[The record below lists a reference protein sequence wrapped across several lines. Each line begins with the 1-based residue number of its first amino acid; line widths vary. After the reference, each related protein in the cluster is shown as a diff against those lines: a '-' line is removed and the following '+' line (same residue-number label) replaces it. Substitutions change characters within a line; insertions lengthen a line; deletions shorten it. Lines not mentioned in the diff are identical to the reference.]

1 MHDKFIVIG
10 SIITILDRDLKEK
23 STYRIILG
31 NKEKEN
37 ELSLNSALG
46 KVLMGRKLFDVVI
59 VKAEEEYE
67 VEIVDI
73 DNSDV
78 SPNTKSILPTT
89 QTVNHSQKDI
99 LKRNLNKGYGT
110 RAQDI
115 YDDCCK
121 KFGWDHTKRGLFA
134 PQKPLYAAGATREG
148 YSPLFLAHSNWTESK
163 GSNWTNTITANT
175 IEEKWDEIGYDFY
188 HDNYT
193 RVVFAKSKNC
203 SWNYVFIGV
212 YKPVGHREETLPNGT
227 TRWIK
232 IFEKISD
239 EYSSIPI

>member
-1 MHDKFIVIG
+1 MALLVCINSIVTIFDLDLEEE
-10 SIITILDRDLKEK
+10 ITY
-23 STYRIILG
+23 SVVAG
-31 NKEKEN
+31 NKGKDDD
-37 ELSLNSALG
+37 LSCDSALG
-46 KVLMGRKLFDVVI
+46 KALLGKKQGEIVL
-59 VKAEEEYE
+59 VKAEEEYNVQILE
-67 VEIVDI
+67 I
-73 DNSDV
+73 DNSNV
-78 SPNTKSILPTT
+78 VRRTGPTPSP
-89 QTVNHSQKDI
+89 QKGV
-99 LKRNLNKGYGT
+99 LVRNLHKGYGT

-121 KFGWDHTKRGLFA
+121 KFGWDSTKRGLFA

-188 HDNYT
+188 HDNHT

-212 YKPVGHREETLPNGT
+212 YKPIGYREENLPNGT

-232 IFEKISD
+232 IFERISD
-239 EYSSIPI
+239 EYGSTYV

>member
-1 MHDKFIVIG
+1 MQKIVIG
-10 SIITILDRDLKEK
+10 SIVSIFDRDLEEK
-23 STYRIILG
+23 SVYRIISE

-37 ELSLNSALG
+37 DLFFDSALG
-46 KVLMGRKLFDVVI
+46 KALIGRSLFDVVK

-73 DNSDV
+73 DNSNV
-78 SPNTKSILPTT
+78 QSISDTT
-89 QTVNHSQKDI
+89 QTGNNGQKYI
-99 LKRNLNKGYGT
+99 LKRDLHKGYGT

-121 KFGWDHTKRGLFA
+121 KFGWDYTKRGLFA

-175 IEEKWDEIGYDFY
+175 IEEKWDEIDYDFY
-188 HDNYT
+188 HDKHT

-212 YKPVGHREETLPNGT
+212 YKPVGHREENLPNGT

-232 IFEKISD
+232 IFERISD
-239 EYSSIPI
+239 TYGSTYV

>member
-1 MHDKFIVIG
+1 MWKDRIKIG
-10 SIITILDRDLKEK
+10 SFVKIFDMDMEEENTYHIISGT
-23 STYRIILG
+23 
-31 NKEKEN
+31 KEN
-37 ELSLNSALG
+37 ENDLSFDSPLG
-46 KVLMGRKLFDVVI
+46 KALLDNELGAI
-59 VKAEEEYE
+59 ITVKAEEEYK
-67 VEIVDI
+67 VKIISV
-73 DNSDV
+73 DNSKV
-78 SPNTKSILPTT
+78 KSVVETFNSINNNSKPKANTLI
-89 QTVNHSQKDI
+89 
-99 LKRNLNKGYGT
+99 RNLNKGYGT

-121 KFGWDHTKRGLFA
+121 KFGWDYSKRSLFA
-134 PQKPLYAAGATREG
+134 PQKPLYAAGATPEG

-188 HDNYT
+188 HDNHT

-212 YKPVGHREETLPNGT
+212 YKPIGYREENLPNGT

-232 IFEKISD
+232 IFERISD
-239 EYSSIPI
+239 EYASPYV